1 MTSPKAN
8 PMIRLMPSLT
18 DIAFVL
24 PLIFLFARMQGVRTM
39 LGDGDTGWHIRIGD
53 WMWAHGTVPKTDM
66 FSYTRPGAPFVAW
79 EWLWDLGASWVHQ
92 RLGLGGVVLAS
103 MFVICLTFAL
113 LYRLVYRRCGN
124 GIVALLTTALAAAA
138 SALHWL
144 ARPHLFTWLFIVV
157 FLSLLERVR
166 EGRTRLL
173 WWLPVLT
180 ILWTN
185 LHAGFLAGIVI
196 LGAYGAG
203 ELVRA
208 LLAQTAPERR
218 SAAKASVPY
227 FAACAGCLA
236 ASLINPYFY
245 HLHQHLLEYFR
256 DPFTARY
263 IMEFQSVNFQS
274 PGSDFFEYLLALGF
288 GAGIWF
294 ALKKRFGDLILL
306 LAWAHVALPSVRH
319 VPIYA
324 IVAAPVVA
332 AAVVEWLNALSVAP
346 VAGWIRACADLIRSA
361 GADIEP
367 FEHIGRTHVVGLV
380 FLAAIAL
387 GMRSPSA
394 GKLLKPEYDP
404 KAYPSKAL
412 ALLGDPNARIFA
424 PDEWGDYLVYNLW
437 PKGGKVFVDGR
448 SDFYGHDFF
457 EQYISLLNVK
467 YDWEQTLR
475 LYQVNTILL
484 PPDAFLATTVKE
496 SKNWRVVY
504 DDGSAIVF
512 VPSRPLNAAGEQFST
527 QSSCGIG
534 RDLSIAHQSTVIS
547 DRVTK
552 KGA

>member
-1 MTSPKAN
+1 MTSPKLN

-24 PLIFLFARMQGVRTM
+24 PLIFLFSRLQGVRTM

-53 WMWAHGTVPKTDM
+53 WMWAHGSVPKSDM

-79 EWLWDLGASWVHQ
+79 EWLWDLGASWVHH
-92 RLGLGGVVLAS
+92 RFGLGGVVLVS
-103 MFVICLTFAL
+103 MFVLCLTTAL
-113 LYRLVYRRCGN
+113 LSRLVYRRCGN
-124 GIVALLTTALAAAA
+124 GIVALLTTALATAA

-166 EGRTRLL
+166 EGRIRLL

-180 ILWTN
+180 ILWAN

-208 LLAQTAPERR
+208 LLAQTPPERWG
-218 SAAKASVPY
+218 AARASLPY
-227 FAACAGCLA
+227 FAAGAGCLA
-236 ASLINPYFY
+236 VSLINPYFY
-245 HLHQHLLEYFR
+245 HLHQHIFEYFR
-256 DPFTARY
+256 DPFIARY
-263 IMEFQSVNFQS
+263 IQEFQSVNFQAPDS
-274 PGSDFFEYLLALGF
+274 VYFEYLLALGF

-294 ALKKRFGDLILL
+294 ALKKRFVDLVLL

-332 AAVVEWLNALSVAP
+332 AAVVEWLSALSVAP
-346 VAGWIRACADLIRSA
+346 VAGWVRACADLIRSA
-361 GADIEP
+361 AADIEP
-367 FEHIGRTHVVGLV
+367 FEQIRRSHVLGLV
-380 FLAAIAL
+380 FLAVIAL

-394 GKLLKPEYDP
+394 GKFLRPEYDP

-412 ALLGDPNARIFA
+412 ALLDDPNARIFT

-448 SDFYGHDFF
+448 SDFYGHNFF
-457 EQYISLLNVK
+457 DQYVSLLNDK
-467 YDWEQTLR
+467 YDWEQTLA
-475 LYQVNTILL
+475 LYNVNTILL
-484 PPDAFLATTVKE
+484 PPDAFLATTIKE

-512 VPSRPLNAAGEQFST
+512 RPSRPLNAAGDQFST
-527 QSSCGIG
+527 RSLCGIG
-534 RDLSIAHQSTVIS
+534 RDPSITYKSTVIS
-547 DRVTK
+547 GHGNK